1 MSAAPTLGL
10 ITDLILAISVL
21 ALSLWILLTA
31 DRLRAVIAFLA
42 NGLLI
47 ALVWVRLGAPD
58 VALTEAIIGG
68 GLVTLLLLGASAR
81 VPPEPVQRSSAH
93 PDRWALHLLA
103 ALLAGVVSVGLAF
116 VVLSLPEP
124 APSLAAAV
132 ATELPATAVDNPVT
146 AVLMAFRAI
155 DTLLETVVL
164 VLALIGFWSLVPEGA
179 WAKRASW
186 LPVRDPD
193 PALVLL
199 ARVLPPFGIL
209 IAVHLFWIGTTLP
222 GGKFQAG
229 ALLAAIWALV
239 LIAGLSRPVA
249 AAQRLP
255 RLLTVAGPAVFFAIG
270 LAGFWLAGDFLAYP
284 SGFEKPLILII
295 EAVLMLSVAAALGLI
310 LAGLPSAPPAF
321 GLERAPETLTE
332 PEPGLA
338 RASSEERR

>member
-1 MSAAPTLGL
+1 MSAALTFGL
-10 ITDLILAISVL
+10 IIDLVLAVSVL
-21 ALSLWILLTA
+21 GLSLWILLTA

-47 ALVWVRLGAPD
+47 ALIWVRLGAPD

-81 VPPEPVQRSSAH
+81 VPPEPAQTSSR
-93 PDRWALHLLA
+93 PWPLHLLA
-103 ALLAGVVSVGLAF
+103 ALLAALVSVGLAM

-124 APSLAAAV
+124 APSLATSVAAK
-132 ATELPATAVDNPVT
+132 LPAVDLENPVT
-146 AVLMAFRAI
+146 AVLMAFRAV

-179 WAKRASW
+179 WTRRASW
-186 LPVRDPD
+186 LPLRDPD

-239 LIAGLSRPVA
+239 LIAGLSLPVA

-255 RLLTVAGPAVFFAIG
+255 RLLSVIGPTVFFVIG

-284 SGFEKPLILII
+284 SGLEKPLILII

-310 LAGLPSAPPAF
+310 LSGLPQAP
-321 GLERAPETLTE
+321 G
-332 PEPGLA
+332 
-338 RASSEERR
+338 SSEPRR